1 MIRIAIV
8 EDEDTAAA
16 TLSGYLER
24 FGQECGQSFAVTRCA
39 DPVALLDKYPGYD
52 LVFMDIEMPHMNGME
67 GARRLREMDSWVK
80 LIFVTNMAQ
89 YAAKGYEVEAM
100 DFIVKPVSYSDFT
113 FKMKRAMNALRLD
126 RRREL
131 VINQPSGMVR
141 VRSDEL
147 VYVEVRGHKLTYHLL
162 DRVVEARGTMDA
174 AAEAL
179 AQLDFLRPHNCY
191 LVNPRH
197 IDWVRGHTVSAGGDE
212 LMISHP
218 RRKEFMAQLSQW
230 YTKGGG

>member
-24 FGQECGQSFAVTRCA
+24 LGQECGQAFSVTRCT
-39 DPVALLDKYPGYD
+39 DPVALLDKYSGYD
-52 LVFMDIEMPHMNGME
+52 VVLMDIEMPHMNGME
-67 GARRLREMDSWVK
+67 GARRLRELDSRVK

-89 YAAKGYEVEAM
+89 YAAKGYEVEAL
-100 DFIVKPVSYSDFT
+100 DFIVKPVAYSDFV

-131 VINQPSGMVR
+131 IINQSSGMVR
-141 VRSDEL
+141 VSADEL
-147 VYVEVRGHKLTYHLL
+147 MYVEVRGHKLTYHLL
-162 DRVVEARGTMDA
+162 DREIEARGTMDA
-174 AAEAL
+174 AEEAL

-191 LVNPRH
+191 LINPRH
-197 IDWVRGHTVSAGGDE
+197 IDWVRGHTVSVGGDE